1 MRNAEASDVEF
12 MRAMLVEAAYPLAA
26 IKPPAATALAYAP
39 TAAYLEGWRKPGD
52 AGVVAVDG
60 GSGER
65 VGAAWYRLFDTE
77 HPGYGFVDAETPELT
92 IAVAEG
98 WRGKGIGTALLRA
111 LLDRARADGFAAL
124 SLSVSPD
131 NPAAELYRRH
141 GFVHVGSRDVH
152 WTMLARLEPDDEIVL
167 FRYANALLDRFPSV
181 VGGVVHA
188 QCVTNG
194 TSPPDLA
201 RAFAEEQGRVVEQLG
216 DRPLSELP
224 GLAAWRRAFS
234 AFGVEPTKY
243 RSAAE
248 ALLRRLTK
256 HGDIPSINLLV
267 DLGNLVSIRYG
278 MPVAVFDQRAVT
290 GGTVVR
296 FAEGSERFTD
306 LGSDTAVNPAPG
318 EVIFVDDAGLVSA
331 RRWCWRQSAE
341 SAARDDTTEVLV
353 TVEGHHE
360 DAAEDVAAAVAD
372 LVALLE
378 AHARPDALVAGI
390 LDPDAPS
397 FNTARKAAGHAPGS

>member
-1 MRNAEASDVEF
+1 MLRPRSCVTESSCASDWTPFAVNTTMPRTLALRLASANSDDFPIPASPRTTIATPACVDPVDQFGESPG
-12 MRAMLVEAAYPLAA
+12 LVHHH
-26 IKPPAATALAYAP
+26 AATARP
-39 TAAYLEGWRKPGD
+39 MRTWRCENDP
-52 AGVVAVDG
+52 V
-60 GSGER
+60 
-65 VGAAWYRLFDTE
+65 
-77 HPGYGFVDAETPELT
+77 P
-92 IAVAEG
+92 
-98 WRGKGIGTALLRA
+98 
-111 LLDRARADGFAAL
+111 
-124 SLSVSPD
+124 
-131 NPAAELYRRH
+131 
-141 GFVHVGSRDVH
+141 
-152 WTMLARLEPDDEIVL
+152 L
-167 FRYANALLDRFPSV
+167 FRYADAVLDRFPSV

-201 RAFAEEQGRVVEQLG
+201 RAFAEEQGRVVERLG

-318 EVIFVDDAGLVSA
+318 EVVFVDDAGLVSA